1 MTNEVYDKALQAAL
15 ADLKE
20 LQKQQ
25 MEIEKKI
32 VSTKQIIVS
41 LRALLG
47 KKAEV
52 ESGLGLKEACL
63 QVLHAKI
70 GDRLAVADVVQGLGQ
85 IGFNTTAY
93 ANPTSA
99 VKNTLDRLAKTP
111 MKTDVESEM
120 KDGKKVYFYMPF

>member
-41 LRALLG
+41 LRTLLG